1 MVYRTVICVLL
12 VGVVPLVA
20 ACGLFG
26 DTQKPLPSENTASE
40 SQAGSAPPVAQTGSA
55 SVVGY
60 HGPMSLEERIF
71 ASPVIARVRLESV
84 SSTIESGPYD
94 GTTKYIP
101 LLEFNFTVLEHLKGS
116 GPSSI
121 VALWES
127 RPVFDTRSEAEAAL
141 PAVVAARDSQWDVRE
156 AIVFLQQ
163 SIPYLSSTQQAQRF
177 HLSWAGSIGPPDNWY
192 SIASRHQK
200 LWLPTEAAGGAPS
213 SPVGDQQRFLLDV
226 PQSTGTVPTITL
238 GEMKNRIAAVAAKLN
253 AGDGS
258 PEYTECVRRT
268 YWRERRQS
276 YREETYP
283 DRVFVPSGSPP
294 QDHAIDSGLAAGST
308 LIEDD
313 QGYGVAPNS
322 RNQYWF
328 DGGDAD
334 LVSFTF
340 GEVVPYDSTGDGVND
355 AINFTRSVVMSRPI
369 PGGVYNFHSN
379 DRGSLFIPCD
389 GFAIRYEWTVTVTAP
404 EGTLH
409 ELFFDPVAVGSAVSA
424 GASNGVLKPTAF
436 TDASGGAAT
445 ISSISYEAGT
455 VEVGVTPDGALA
467 GHIVDFIELDGTVS
481 MSLDVADAM
490 VDPSTGSGQAGT
502 LSWSVSSQPWHDGDK
517 LMVRIREAR

>member
-1 MVYRTVICVLL
+1 MVYRTVICVVF
-12 VGVVPLVA
+12 VGVPLA
-20 ACGLFG
+20 ASCGLFG
-26 DTQKPLPSENTASE
+26 DPQKPLPSENTASE
-40 SQAGSAPPVAQTGSA
+40 SQAGSAPPVSQTGSA

-127 RPVFDTRSEAEAAL
+127 RPVFDTRAEAEAAL
-141 PAVVAARDSQWDVRE
+141 PAVVAARDSQWDARE

-177 HLSWAGSIGPPDNWY
+177 HLSWAGSIGPPDDWY

-200 LWLPTEAAGGAPS
+200 QWLPTEAAGGAPS

-226 PQSTGTVPTITL
+226 PPVTGTVPTITL

-258 PEYTECVRRT
+258 PEFRECVRRT
-268 YWRERRQS
+268 YQYEGMDHYS
-276 YREETYP
+276 LETRGHSLFVESP
-283 DRVFVPSGSPP
+283 D
-294 QDHAIDSGLAAGST
+294 HELDSGLAAST
-308 LIEDD
+308 IVYE
-313 QGYGVAPNS
+313 NS
-322 RNQYWF
+322 DLGGLPDKRDELWL
-328 DGGDAD
+328 DGGDAE
-334 LVSFTF
+334 LF
-340 GEVVPYDSTGDGVND
+340 GVEFGDSVPYDFSGDGTND
-355 AINFTRSVVMSRPI
+355 SIQYAQRVAAARPL
-369 PGGVYNFHSN
+369 PAGAYKFYFNHRDGEFV
-379 DRGSLFIPCD
+379 PCD
-389 GFAIRYEWTVTVTAP
+389 GYTIRYEWTVTVTAP

-409 ELFFDPVAVGSAVSA
+409 ELFFDPVNQSGAVKADDT
-424 GASNGVLKPTAF
+424 NGVLKPEAF
-436 TDASGGAAT
+436 TDSNGGSVT
-445 ISSISYEAGT
+445 IESISYEAST
-455 VEVGVTPDGALA
+455 VKVEVTPNAALA
-467 GHIVDFIELDGTVS
+467 GQIVDFIELDGTVS
-481 MSLDVADAM
+481 LSLDVADAT
-490 VDPSTGSGQAGT
+490 VDPSTGSGQSGA
-502 LSWSVSSQPWHDGDK
+502 LSWSVSSQPWEDGDP